1 MEGFVKPP
9 AIKRGDFVG
18 IVAPSDAVDKV
29 HVAIGVAVLEEW
41 GLKVKLG
48 NHLFATVGDFAAGTP
63 EERKEDLLMM
73 IGDPEVKAI
82 WAAAGGYAA
91 MEVLPVFTKETVEK
105 LKKSPKWFVGFSDV
119 CVLLNALAS
128 FKIASIQGP
137 NLTGLIEKDE
147 RSNEWIRKMIFGE
160 EIEEIGSDANWQ
172 PLIQGE
178 AVGRLLVSNLDSLV
192 VTFGTRFDPIM
203 HGSGDLI
210 LGIEEWLVEKNIL
223 QRQIDMILNHK
234 RSSRIKGM
242 IMGRFVGIT
251 EKSYPEWGKKVTSEA
266 LIEGRVRFRGDG
278 MPLVMLADFG
288 HPLESSWLV
297 RKFSRYPNL
306 QTFLAL
312 PNGIKVK
319 LTVGVASANLRF
331 LEKITG

>member
-1 MEGFVKPP
+1 MEGFVKPK
-9 AIKRGDFVG
+9 ALQKGDVIG
-18 IVAPSDAVDKV
+18 VVAPSDAVDKE
-29 HVAIGVAVLEEW
+29 HVAIGVAVLEQW

-48 NHLFATVGDFAAGTP
+48 NHLFATVGDFAAGSA

-73 IGDPEVKAI
+73 INDDEVKAV

-91 MEVLPVFTKETVEK
+91 TEILPVFTKEVVDK
-105 LKKSPKWFVGFSDV
+105 LKKNPKWFIGFSDV
-119 CVLLNALAS
+119 CILLNALAS

-147 RSNEWIRKMIFGE
+147 RSSEWLRKMLFGE
-160 EIEEIGSDANWQ
+160 EVEEIGSEANWK
-172 PLIQGE
+172 PMIQGE

-192 VTFGTRFDPIM
+192 VTFGTKFDPIM
-203 HGSGDLI
+203 HGTGDLI
-210 LGIEEWLVEKNIL
+210 LGIEEWLIEKSTL

-234 RSSRIKGM
+234 RNSRIKGM

-251 EKSYPEWGKKVTSEA
+251 ERSYPQWGKKVTSEE
-266 LIEGRVRFRGDG
+266 LIEGRVRFRSNGI
-278 MPLVMLADFG
+278 PLVMLADFG
-288 HPLESSWLV
+288 HPIESNWLK
-297 RKFSRYPNL
+297 RKFSRYANL

-312 PNGIKVK
+312 PNGIKAK
-319 LTVGVASANLRF
+319 LTVDAISGNLKF